1 MARRSLLT
9 ESFNPNEAQFFDFL
23 LLETTVVDAGDD
35 GGGRP
40 CHDILL
46 TALHESKVNQP
57 ERAL

>member
-1 MARRSLLT
+1 MLT